1 MFIILKTEYF
11 PMQFL
16 FKSDFLLN
24 ENIYKKL
31 SEINTDNLKN
41 HDIFDIMIR

>member
-1 MFIILKTEYF
+1 MKK
-11 PMQFL
+11 PKQVNGP